1 MSELTLAEQQKD
13 LQQIL
18 HSLKGLIENLPLS
31 VPCGAK
37 DRPIGQYFPE
47 NAEHNEEEGP
57 YFTFNKAC
65 NWVFQG
71 LTDPARE
78 LLVMRQIWHQVSTHL
93 HDSILYLI
101 SLTALAI
108 FSSIFLKSTVKNMHI
123 HQHQLHSLPLKENII
138 YVPCCYSVHD
148 AFTARCHL
156 YQAWEILQWEHFLS
170 WWQCSCLVEGQFLCN
185 L

>member
-108 FSSIFLKSTVKNMHI
+108 FSSIFLLEHLFEVYSEEHAHSSTPAPLPTSQREH
-123 HQHQLHSLPLKENII
+123 HLCSLLLFSP
-138 YVPCCYSVHD
+138 
-148 AFTARCHL
+148 
-156 YQAWEILQWEHFLS
+156 
-170 WWQCSCLVEGQFLCN
+170 
-185 L
+185 